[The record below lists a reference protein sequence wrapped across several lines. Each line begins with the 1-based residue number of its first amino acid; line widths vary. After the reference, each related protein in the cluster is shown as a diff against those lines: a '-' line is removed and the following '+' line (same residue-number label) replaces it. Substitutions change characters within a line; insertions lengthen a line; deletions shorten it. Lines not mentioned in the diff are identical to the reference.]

1 MKNHNIINEYLEYDN
16 IHSKNYKKYLVLL
29 TVGSFYEVYSI
40 IPDDNKLKEISE
52 LLNLVLTRKNK
63 SIVKVSKSN
72 PLMMGFPCISL
83 NKYLD
88 ILVNNNY
95 TVIEY
100 IQYTDK
106 TKIKRKLNKIYSI
119 GTYLEN
125 DKSII
130 NDNLILSLYIEEI
143 NNNILYGISIIN
155 LSTGKI
161 NLFDRS
167 WYNRGLVEP
176 VAGYGT
182 PEEYEDFMEN
192 VENFENSLV
201 ENGDFL
207 FKLWFSIDKETMAKR
222 FKQRLSSPLKKW
234 KYSPNDEKMLD
245 LWDRFTEFK
254 EKLFDRTSTVN
265 HPWVILDA
273 LDKKISGL
281 NAIRYVLQN
290 IPYDNK
296 NNDLLD
302 RNYPEA
308 LTVLKP

>member
-1 MKNHNIINEYLEYDN
+1 MQEWLAETGKTVLIVFEGRDSAGKGSSIKKFTENINPKGFKVIQL
-16 IHSKNYKKYLVLL
+16 
-29 TVGSFYEVYSI
+29 G
-40 IPDDNKLKEISE
+40 IPTPEDRADWWGRY
-52 LLNLVLTRKNK
+52 RKQ
-63 SIVKVSKSN
+63 
-72 PLMMGFPCISL
+72 
-83 NKYLD
+83 
-88 ILVNNNY
+88 
-95 TVIEY
+95 IEP
-100 IQYTDK
+100 
-106 TKIKRKLNKIYSI
+106 
-119 GTYLEN
+119 
-125 DKSII
+125 
-130 NDNLILSLYIEEI
+130 
-143 NNNILYGISIIN
+143 
-155 LSTGKI
+155 GKI

-254 EKLFDRTSTVN
+254 EKLFDKTSTVN
-265 HPWVILDA
+265 HPWVILDSS
-273 LDKKISGL
+273 DKRVSGL

-290 IPYDNK
+290 IPYSGK
-296 NNDLLD
+296 NEEFLSKE
-302 RNYPEA
+302 YPEA
-308 LTVLKP
+308 LTVLKPE